1 MVFTFNKNTF
11 EGSSINMPLN
21 LTRLLL
27 LLPHSL
33 HGNLLGL
40 LLTLT
45 DQILLLLIQKHLLL
59 LGLLTDRETIWWHV
73 PLILELASILWWL
86 KVCSWWHWH
95 GHWLLHLCILGMVVH
110 LTTSTLVTK
119 SVSALE

>member
-1 MVFTFNKNTF
+1 
-11 EGSSINMPLN
+11 MPLN

-33 HGNLLGL
+33 HGYLLWL

-59 LGLLTDRETIWWHV
+59 LRLLTERETIWWHV
-73 PLILELASILWWL
+73 PLILLDLTSI
-86 KVCSWWHWH
+86 
-95 GHWLLHLCILGMVVH
+95 
-110 LTTSTLVTK
+110 
-119 SVSALE
+119 